1 MVNILLRVLMK
12 KKYIIRLSAEER
24 QSLTD
29 LVRKGKVAAYR
40 RTHAQILLLT
50 DEGKDGPGHQDKEV
64 AERVGVNHR
73 TVSRL
78 RQRCVERGLD
88 AALEREPRK
97 RERSR
102 VLDGDGEAK
111 VIALMCG
118 EPPAGQS
125 RWTLNLLSQRI
136 VELGVVESVSHETIR
151 QVLKKHL

>member
-1 MVNILLRVLMK
+1 MK

-24 QSLTD
+24 QNLTD

-50 DEGKDGPGHQDKEV
+50 DEGEDGPGHQDKEV

-102 VLDGDGEAK
+102 VLDGDGEAQ

-125 RWTLNLLSQRI
+125 RWTLNLLGQRI

>member
-1 MVNILLRVLMK
+1 MK

-24 QSLTD
+24 QNLTD

-40 RTHAQILLLT
+40 RTHAQILLFT
-50 DEGKDGPGHQDKEV
+50 DEGELGPGLQDKEA

-78 RQRCVERGLD
+78 RQRCVERGLE
-88 AALEREPRK
+88 AALEREPRC
-97 RERSR
+97 RERAR
-102 VLDGDGEAK
+102 VLDGDGEAQ

-118 EPPAGQS
+118 DPPAGQS
-125 RWTLNLLSQRI
+125 RWTLNLLSERL

-151 QVLKKHL
+151 KVLKKTPSNRG